1 MKDLYISIFGATG
14 DLARK
19 KIYKSLYDLYIN
31 KDLVNIKI
39 LGLGR
44 KLMSDQEYKLLVKN
58 SLTNFNTD
66 KIDEFLDKFSFI
78 NIDYSKKESL
88 YNEINNKFIL
98 ENQSEFL
105 FYMAIP
111 PSAFQNTIDLVYDLK
126 IKIESSKIK
135 LLIEKPFG
143 EDLETA
149 KYLNNILEKYLSE
162 EEIYRVDH
170 YLGKE
175 TIQNIIA
182 LRFANSIFEPVLN
195 NHYVKK
201 INIDVFES
209 IGVEDRAE
217 YFDQNGI
224 IKDMFQSHIIQIMS
238 MFMME
243 SPVRMEAEFI
253 RDEKYKV
260 LKSLRPIDLNQV
272 KIGQYTS
279 NLELNIKSYRE
290 EEETLINSKTETY
303 FESSVFVD
311 NLRWEGVPVYI
322 RTGKRMSEKKAE
334 IRVEFKESF
343 KYFMNYDD
351 ECNPKANELVISIQ
365 PEEEIYL
372 SINAKL
378 PGKGMCIQP
387 VKLNFTYKDNFGK
400 TIDAYTRLIKDAIEG
415 DQKLFVRKDEIEQ
428 AWEFVMPL
436 IEHKK
441 QLSEKL
447 LFYKACDEDMLF
459 RKI

>member
-1 MKDLYISIFGATG
+1 MININLIVFGATG

-19 KIYKSLYDLYIN
+19 KIYKSLYDLYISKN
-31 KDLVNIKI
+31 LENISI

-44 KLMSDQEYKLLVKN
+44 SLITDKEYRELVKK
-58 SLTNFNTD
+58 SLNNFSSD
-66 KIDEFLDKFSFI
+66 KVDEFLDKFSFI
-78 NIDYSKKESL
+78 QINYLDKKSL
-88 YNEINNKFIL
+88 VSELNKKFNE
-98 ENQSEFL
+98 QSNFL

-111 PSAFQNTIDLVYDLK
+111 PSVFQSSIDLIYNLK
-126 IKIESSKIK
+126 TELPSSQIK

-143 EDLETA
+143 EDLKTA
-149 KYLNNILEKYLSE
+149 KQLNQILKECFSE
-162 EEIYRVDH
+162 DDIYRIDH

-182 LRFANSIFEPVLN
+182 LRFGNSIFEPVLN
-195 NHYVKK
+195 NHYVKS
-201 INIDVFES
+201 IHIDVFES

-224 IKDMFQSHIIQIMS
+224 IKDMFQSHIIQIMT

-243 SPVRMEAEFI
+243 APVRMEAEFI

-272 KIGQYTS
+272 KIGQYTA
-279 NLELNIKSYRE
+279 NLEQNIKSYME
-290 EEETLINSKTETY
+290 ENGTPEDSKTETY
-303 FESSVFVD
+303 FEATIFVD

-343 KYFMNYDD
+343 RYFMNYDE
-351 ECNPKANELVISIQ
+351 ECNPKANELVVSIQ

-372 SINAKL
+372 SINAKI

-387 VKLNFTYKDNFGK
+387 VKLNFTYADSFGK

-415 DQKLFVRKDEIEQ
+415 DQKLFVRQDEVEQ

-436 IEHKK
+436 IENK
-441 QLSEKL
+441 QKLLEKL
-447 LFYKACDEDMLF
+447 IYYKACEDLVF
-459 RKI
+459 

>member
-1 MKDLYISIFGATG
+1 MKESYITIFGATG

-19 KIYKSLYDLYIN
+19 KIYKSLYDLYLN
-31 KDLVNIKI
+31 RDLENVKI

-44 KLMSDQEYKLLVKN
+44 KLISDQEYRDLIKN
-58 SLTNFNTD
+58 SLTKFSSE
-66 KIDEFLDKFSFI
+66 KIDDFLNKLSFI
-78 NIDYSKKESL
+78 EIDYSNKESL
-88 YNEINNKFIL
+88 YKKISNKFSL
-98 ENQSEFL
+98 HNKMEFL

-111 PSAFQNTIDLVYDLK
+111 PSAFQNTIDLVYYLK
-126 IKIESSKIK
+126 SQIKDSNIK

-143 EDLETA
+143 EDLATA
-149 KYLNNILEKYLSE
+149 KYLNKILKEYFDE

-182 LRFANSIFEPVLN
+182 LRFGNSIFEPVLN
-195 NHYVKK
+195 NHYVES
-201 INIDVFES
+201 IHVDVFES

-224 IKDMFQSHIIQIMS
+224 IKDMFQSHILQIMT

-260 LKSLRPIDLNQV
+260 LRSLKPIDID
-272 KIGQYTS
+272 KIRIGQYLANETQ
-279 NLELNIKSYRE
+279 NIKSYVE
-290 EEETLINSKTETY
+290 EEGVPTNSKTETY
-303 FESSVFVD
+303 FEAPIFVD
-311 NLRWEGVPVYI
+311 NLRWEGVPIYI
-322 RTGKRMSEKKAE
+322 RTGKRMSDKKAE
-334 IRVEFKESF
+334 LRVVFKESF
-343 KYFMNYDD
+343 RYFMNYDE

-372 SINAKL
+372 SINAKM

-387 VKLNFTYKDNFGK
+387 IKLNFTYTDLFQK
-400 TIDAYTRLIKDAIEG
+400 TIDPYTRLIKDAIEG

-428 AWEFVMPL
+428 SWEFIMP
-436 IEHKK
+436 IIQNK
-441 QLSEKL
+441 EKL
-447 LFYKACDEDMLF
+447 TPKLIYYKACDTKELLET
-459 RKI
+459 

>member
-1 MKDLYISIFGATG
+1 MEDSYITIFGATG

-19 KIYKSLYDLYIN
+19 KIYKSLYDLYLNKELENIN
-31 KDLVNIKI
+31 I

-44 KLMSDQEYKLLVKN
+44 NKVEDLEYRDLVKK
-58 SLTNFNTD
+58 SLTNFSSD
-66 KIDEFLDKFSFI
+66 KIDDFLDKFSFI
-78 NIDYSKKESL
+78 EIDYSNKESL
-88 YNEINNKFIL
+88 YNQINTKFSL
-98 ENQSEFL
+98 EKGLEFL

-111 PSAFQNTIDLVYDLK
+111 PSAFQSTIDLVYYLK
-126 IKIESSKIK
+126 NQAKDFKIK

-143 EDLETA
+143 EDLESA
-149 KYLNNILEKYLSE
+149 QYLNKILKEYFEE

-182 LRFANSIFEPVLN
+182 LRFGNSIFEPMLN
-195 NHYVKK
+195 NHYVED
-201 INIDVFES
+201 IHIDVFES

-224 IKDMFQSHIIQIMS
+224 IKDMFQSHILQIMA

-260 LKSLRPIDLNQV
+260 LRSLKPIDIDKI
-272 KIGQYTS
+272 KIGQYLA
-279 NLELNIKSYRE
+279 NNNQNIKSYLE
-290 EEETLINSKTETY
+290 EEGTPTNSKTETY
-303 FESSVFVD
+303 FEVPIFVD
-311 NLRWEGVPVYI
+311 NLRWEGVPIYI

-334 IRVEFKESF
+334 IRVVFKESF
-343 KYFMNYDD
+343 RYFMNYDE

-372 SINAKL
+372 SINAKM

-387 VKLNFTYKDNFGK
+387 IKLNFTYTDLLQK
-400 TIDAYTRLIKDAIEG
+400 TIDPYTRLIKDAIEG

-436 IEHKK
+436 IKNK
-441 QLSEKL
+441 QKL
-447 LFYKACDEDMLF
+447 QENLVYYKDCDPKELL
-459 RKI
+459 KI